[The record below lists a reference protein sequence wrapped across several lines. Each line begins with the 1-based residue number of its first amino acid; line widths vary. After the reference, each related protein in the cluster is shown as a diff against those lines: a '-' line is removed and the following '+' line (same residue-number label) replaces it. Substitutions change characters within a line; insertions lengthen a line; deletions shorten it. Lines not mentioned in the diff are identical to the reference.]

1 MLLAPW
7 LKSATRERAKRANGQ
22 RACEKSE
29 SQLATASAVD
39 EAERKQVVARQVV
52 SRLRAVDVI
61 PGQESLFE
69 DLGAEA

>member
-7 LKSATRERAKRANGQ
+7 FKSATRERAKRADGQ

-29 SQLATASAVD
+29 SRLATVSAVD
-39 EAERKQVVARQVV
+39 EAERERVVARQVV
-52 SRLRAVDVI
+52 TRLRGVDVI

-69 DLGAEA
+69 DLGADA